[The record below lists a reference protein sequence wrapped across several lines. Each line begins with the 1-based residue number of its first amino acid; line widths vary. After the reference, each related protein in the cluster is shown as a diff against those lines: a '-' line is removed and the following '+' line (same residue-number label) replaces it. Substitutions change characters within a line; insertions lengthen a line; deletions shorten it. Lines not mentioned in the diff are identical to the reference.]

1 MLFAVNYRKQQNIT
15 NFQDKFTMKQLKLI
29 SFLLFAVVVF
39 TSCSSETDVTEAVK
53 PKDTVPAAELIKQSE
68 ALFAQRKDVEKLR
81 EAVKTIARAR
91 NADKRDF
98 EVEWRFAKYNYFLSK
113 QVTDEKE
120 AEKLLK
126 EGYAAGM
133 IASRLEPNKPDG
145 YFWYS
150 ACLGEQSRRS
160 PVTVGIKSVG
170 EIQEGMNK
178 VIQIDPKYQ
187 GASAFDGLA
196 QVELKTT
203 LVGGKPEKAVELLEK
218 GLEYD
223 TGNGY
228 IHLHL
233 AEAYLAVKKEAEA
246 KKQLEY
252 ILKMKMVPEFEVEHE
267 EIQTAAKKLLDTKF

>member
-1 MLFAVNYRKQQNIT
+1 
-15 NFQDKFTMKQLKLI
+15 MKQLKLF
-29 SFLLFAVVVF
+29 SFLLFAVFIF
-39 TSCSSETDVTEAVK
+39 TSCATETDATEDVK
-53 PKDTVPAAELIKQSE
+53 PKETVPAAELLKQSE
-68 ALFAQRKDVEKLR
+68 TLFAQRKDVNKLR
-81 EAVKTIARAR
+81 EAVKTITRAR
-91 NADKRDF
+91 NSDKRDF
-98 EVEWRFAKYNYFLSK
+98 EVEWKFAKYNYFLSK

-126 EGYAAGM
+126 EGYAAAI

-160 PVTVGIKSVG
+160 PITVGIKAVS
-170 EIQEGMNK
+170 EIQTGMNK

-218 GLEYD
+218 ALEYD
-223 TGNGY
+223 KGNGY
-228 IHLHL
+228 IYLHL
-233 AEAYLAVKKEAEA
+233 AEAYLAVKKDAEA
-246 KKQLEY
+246 KKQLDFV
-252 ILKMKMVPEFEVEHE
+252 LKMKLIPEFEVEHA
-267 EIQTAAKKLLDTKF
+267 EIQAAAKKLLDTKF